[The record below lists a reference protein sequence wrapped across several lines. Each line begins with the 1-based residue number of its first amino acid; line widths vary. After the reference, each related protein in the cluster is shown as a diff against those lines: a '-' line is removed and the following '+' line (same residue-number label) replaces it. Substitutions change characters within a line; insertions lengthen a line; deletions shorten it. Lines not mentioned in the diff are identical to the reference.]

1 MEEVQGQSVGKV
13 GESWQGWDSAPK
25 AGAHHDGW
33 GRVSEGTVGME
44 AKEGKG
50 MAFQRMLIMPFYSV
64 FFML

>member
-1 MEEVQGQSVGKV
+1 M

-50 MAFQRMLIMPFYSV
+50 MGFQGMLIMPFYSV